1 MKAGHELMII
11 GGGPAGMT
19 AAVYAARKRID
30 IVMIS
35 EDIGGQVATT
45 FGIQNYPGFSYITG
59 PELVNLFRAQMN
71 QFEIEKHLGE
81 KVIKLFKRDGQAVA
95 LTHSGKEF
103 TARAVI
109 IASGARPRKL
119 EVRGEDKYRGKG
131 VSYCATCDAPLF
143 ADATVAVVGGGNSAL
158 SAAFELSRIASQ
170 VYLISRRPWRAD
182 EAPLI
187 EGVKGARNII
197 PYVGYVVQEIEGD
210 ELVKKISIKSRET
223 EERKELAV
231 EGVFIEIGLAP
242 NSDFAKELVK
252 TNERGE
258 IIVDCDTFTGIPGVF
273 AAGDVTT
280 IKDKQI
286 VIAAGE
292 GAKAAMSAFEYLLKN
307 R

>member
-1 MKAGHELMII
+1 MRSEYELMII

-45 FGIQNYPGFSYITG
+45 FGIENYPGFPYITG
-59 PELVNLFRAQMN
+59 PELVDLFRAQMN

-81 KVIKLFKRDGQAVA
+81 KVTKLLKRDKELVA
-95 LTHSGKEF
+95 LTQSGKEVI
-103 TARAVI
+103 AKSVI

-119 EVRGEDKYRGKG
+119 EVPGEDMYRGKG

-170 VYLISRRPWRAD
+170 VYLISRRAWRAD
-182 EAPLI
+182 EAPLV
-187 EGVKGARNII
+187 EGVKGAKNIT
-197 PYVGYVVQEIEGD
+197 PYMGYLVQEIEGD
-210 ELVKKISIKSRET
+210 DMVKKISIKSRDT

-231 EGVFIEIGLAP
+231 EGIFIEIGLSP
-242 NSDFAKELVK
+242 NSGFAKDLVR
-252 TNERGE
+252 TNEQGE
-258 IIVDCDTFTGIPGVF
+258 IIADCNTFTGVPGVF
-273 AAGDVTT
+273 AAGDVT
-280 IKDKQI
+280 IVKDKQI

-292 GAKAAMSAFEYLLKN
+292 GAKAAMSVFEYLLKG

>member
-1 MKAGHELMII
+1 MRSEYELMII

-45 FGIQNYPGFSYITG
+45 FGIENYPGFPYITG
-59 PELVNLFRAQMN
+59 PELVDLFRAQMN
-71 QFEIEKHLGE
+71 QFEIEKYLGE
-81 KVIKLFKRDGQAVA
+81 KVTKLLKRDKELVA
-95 LTHSGKEF
+95 LTQSGKEVI
-103 TARAVI
+103 AKSVI

-119 EVRGEDKYRGKG
+119 EVPGEDMYRGKG

-170 VYLISRRPWRAD
+170 VYLISRRAWRAD
-182 EAPLI
+182 EAPLV
-187 EGVKGARNII
+187 EGVKGAKNIT
-197 PYVGYVVQEIEGD
+197 PYMGYLVQEIEGD
-210 ELVKKISIKSRET
+210 DMVKKISIKSRET

-231 EGVFIEIGLAP
+231 EGIFIEIGLSP
-242 NSDFAKELVK
+242 NSGFAKDLVR
-252 TNERGE
+252 TNEQGE
-258 IIVDCDTFTGIPGVF
+258 IIADCNTFTGVPGVF
-273 AAGDVTT
+273 AAGDVT
-280 IKDKQI
+280 IVKDKQI

-292 GAKAAMSAFEYLLKN
+292 GAKAAMSVFEYLLKG

>member
-1 MKAGHELMII
+1 MRSEYELMII

-45 FGIQNYPGFSYITG
+45 FGIENYPGFPYITG
-59 PELVNLFRAQMN
+59 PELVDLFRAQMN
-71 QFEIEKHLGE
+71 QFEIEKYLGE
-81 KVIKLFKRDGQAVA
+81 KVTKLLKRDKELVA
-95 LTHSGKEF
+95 LTQSGKEVI
-103 TARAVI
+103 AKSVI

-119 EVRGEDKYRGKG
+119 EVPGEDMYRGKG

-170 VYLISRRPWRAD
+170 VYLVSRRPWRAD

-187 EGVKGARNII
+187 EGVKGAKNIT
-197 PYVGYVVQEIEGD
+197 PYMGYLVQEIEGD
-210 ELVKKISIKSRET
+210 DMVKKISIKSRET

-231 EGVFIEIGLAP
+231 EGIFIEIGLSP
-242 NSDFAKELVK
+242 NSGFAKDLVR
-252 TNERGE
+252 TNEQGE
-258 IIVDCDTFTGIPGVF
+258 IIADCNTFTGVPGVF
-273 AAGDVTT
+273 AAGDVT
-280 IKDKQI
+280 IVKDKQI

-292 GAKAAMSAFEYLLKN
+292 GAKAAMSVFEYLLKG